1 MQDLFHAAPLLP
13 DEARLAY
20 PLVQMFD
27 PAVTL
32 RDWLVFARRLQR
44 KRPEQAGLM
53 AVRDARGTIFA
64 LFSYVV
70 EHDFRKRACLRVSD
84 LIVGYLPSTVVNE
97 VILLSAQKLADRFA
111 CGSLLID
118 VPVPPNQKA
127 ALPGFEGLA
136 NSSFVPSAVTFQ
148 RRLA

>member
-32 RDWLVFARRLQR
+32 RDWLAFARRFQK

-53 AVRDARGTIFA
+53 TVRDGRGTIFA

-70 EHDFRKRACLRVSD
+70 EQDFRRHSCLRVSD
-84 LIVGYLPSTVVNE
+84 LMVGYLPSTVVDGA
-97 VILLSAQKLADRFA
+97 ILASAQTLADRFA
-111 CGSLLID
+111 CGTLLID
-118 VPVPPNQKA
+118 VPVPPTRA
-127 ALPGFEGLA
+127 TTLDGFEGLA
-136 NSSFVPSAVTFQ
+136 GSSFAPSAITFQ
-148 RRLA
+148 RRLS

>member
-1 MQDLFHAAPLLP
+1 MQDLFHAAPLSP

-32 RDWLVFARRLQR
+32 RDWLAFARRLQKR
-44 KRPEQAGLM
+44 KPEQAGLM

-70 EHDFRKRACLRVSD
+70 EHDFRKRSCLRVSD
-84 LIVGYLPSTVVNE
+84 LIVGYLPSAVVDAT
-97 VILLSAQKLADRFA
+97 ILASAQRLADRFA
-111 CGSLLID
+111 CGTLLID
-118 VPVPPNQKA
+118 MPVPPSKA
-127 ALPGFEGLA
+127 TSLPGYEGLA
-136 NSSFVPSAVTFQ
+136 KSSFAPAAITFQ
-148 RRLA
+148 RRLS